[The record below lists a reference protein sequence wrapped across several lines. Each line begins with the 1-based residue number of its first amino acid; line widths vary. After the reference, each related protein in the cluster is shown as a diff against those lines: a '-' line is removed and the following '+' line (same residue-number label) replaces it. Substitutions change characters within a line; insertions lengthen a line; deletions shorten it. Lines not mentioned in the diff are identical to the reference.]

1 MYRVLLVK
9 ITVTNDGRLNVTCQL
24 FWAVPPLKTDQ
35 EVIQG
40 VLDARMDYLSKNK
53 GGDGMFA
60 C

>member
-9 ITVTNDGRLNVTCQL
+9 ITVTNDGRLNVTCHL
-24 FWAVPPLKTDQ
+24 FWVVPPLKTDQ

-40 VLDARMDYLSKNK
+40 VLDARMDYLSNNK